1 MDLADKG
8 MGSNQMMILLLINLA
23 SIIRKYE
30 HTHAKPFIVIE
41 EPEQNLHPDL
51 QRMLTELFA
60 YVNSNFKFKFIIET
74 HSEYMI
80 RRSQVLVAEGG
91 YKNEKDL
98 EENCP
103 FKVYYF
109 PKEGDPYDMEYSIT
123 GRFGKPF
130 GKNFYDASAQDAIAL
145 NKLEMASRN
154 K

>member
-1 MDLADKG
+1 
-8 MGSNQMMILLLINLA
+8 
-23 SIIRKYE
+23 
-30 HTHAKPFIVIE
+30 
-41 EPEQNLHPDL
+41 
-51 QRMLTELFA
+51 MLTELFA
-60 YVNSNFKFKFIIET
+60 YVNSNFKIKFIIET